1 MQRSRYHL
9 FHTLSIGFK
18 ESKSRNKCYYYDF
31 NLPGY
36 DLNGNWEG
44 NSPVDGCSDKTDTAR
59 ECRKL
64 CYLSKECAQ
73 FTWIDKTFHDGKRYK
88 DCCMKK
94 IYRNHYV
101 HSVGAI
107 SGLKYCNTE
116 RYEGTFHNYSLHIL
130 M

>member
-1 MQRSRYHL
+1 MEQSRFHL
-9 FHTLSIGFK
+9 FHTVHIGFK
-18 ESKSRNKCYYYDF
+18 ESRSKGKCYYYDF

-36 DLNGNWEG
+36 DLNGNMEG
-44 NSPVDGCSDKTDTAR
+44 RSPLDGCSDKTDTAR

-64 CYLSKECAQ
+64 CYLTKECAQ
-73 FTWIDKTFHDGKRYK
+73 FTWIDKAFQAEKRFK

-101 HSVGAI
+101 HLVGAI
-107 SGLKYCNTE
+107 SGLKYCSNE
-116 RYEGTFHNYSLHIL
+116 DYEGMFDNNSMGIS